1 MEPKDI
7 KELVNDLD
15 KLLGLNGNFRQ
26 KPTLLAP
33 KIETPSQLEDFA
45 RDLLVKLIGLK
56 VKGL

>member
-26 KPTLLAP
+26 KPTRLAP

>member
-33 KIETPSQLEDFA
+33 KTETPSQLADFA